1 MNVKRLQKLA
11 GLLKEDDLDLAN
23 APEFK
28 SSLIRSKD
36 IPDGWEEA
44 DMDPEVDPYILYF
57 KFEEGRYDP
66 LTDARYAYVAIGEHL
81 DNGKPK
87 FDVTVSYG
95 TWVEE
100 SELLD
105 TFEEAWQLARREME
119 SLRDEI
125 DSEDSFED
133 PD

>member
-1 MNVKRLQKLA
+1 MSIKRLQKLA
-11 GLLKEDDLDLAN
+11 GLLKEDDLDLSDV
-23 APEFK
+23 PRFK
-28 SSLIRSKD
+28 SSLIKSKD
-36 IPDGWEEA
+36 IPDGWEEV
-44 DMDPEVDPYILYF
+44 DVDPEEGPYILYF

-66 LTDARYAYVAIGEHL
+66 LTDARYASVAIGEHL
-81 DNGKPK
+81 DDGKRK